1 MAWDHKLTNTQRGYG
16 SSWRKLRKRVMDR
29 DSWLCQV
36 CLKAGRI
43 TPATEVD
50 HIIPK
55 SKGGDDSMHN
65 LQAICRYP
73 CHAEKTQREASGGDL
88 KPKTVYDREGKVVW

>member
-16 SSWRKLRKRVMDR
+16 AKWRKLRKRVMDR

-65 LQAICRYP
+65 LQGICRAD
-73 CHAEKTQREASGGDL
+73 HQAKSQREASGGEI
-88 KPKTVYDREGKVVW
+88 KPRAKYDRNGNVEW